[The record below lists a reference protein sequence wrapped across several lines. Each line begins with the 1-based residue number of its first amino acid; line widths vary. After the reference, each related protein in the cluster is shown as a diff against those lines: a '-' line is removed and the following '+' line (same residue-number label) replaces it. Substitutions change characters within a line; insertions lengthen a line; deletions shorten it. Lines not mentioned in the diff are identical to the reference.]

1 MLGRVVYIPCI
12 KPKLLQSLSHLK
24 SSVKLLNLMDTAA
37 CKTSTFFFSSDDN
50 NALTSLLPSW
60 MQKLTEG
67 WGEPKNDGFL
77 TRSI

>member
-1 MLGRVVYIPCI
+1 MLGRVVWIPCI
-12 KPKLLQSLSHLK
+12 KPKLLQLLLHLK
-24 SSVKLLNLMDTAA
+24 SSVKLLMDTAA

-60 MQKLTEG
+60 IQKLTEG